1 MDISQLYLEFINEYP
16 RIPVDK
22 EVIEDFVKANP
33 QFTNSTKDLL
43 KLLKE
48 YILIQS
54 PEEPPR
60 MRMNNGHLSSEAFLK
75 AIQICQGYHSVK
87 IALNFNPDGNCVT
100 SNHALVILEGNA
112 GLIQHLIKE
121 GFSLDLKSWGLIVSK
136 I

>member
-1 MDISQLYLEFINEYP
+1 MYISQLYLSFINKYT

-22 EVIEDFVKANP
+22 KTIEDFVREYPKI
-33 QFTNSTKDLL
+33 TNSSNDLDFLKD
-43 KLLKE
+43 
-48 YILIQS
+48 YILS
-54 PEEPPR
+54 KGTKEPPR

-87 IALNFNPDGNCVT
+87 IAINFNPEATCVT
-100 SNHALVILEGNA
+100 QNYALVILEGNA

-136 I
+136 L